1 MMISRRHLFLFA
13 CMALF
18 APASLFAQI
27 APEVFE
33 DPEGKF
39 VLTLPSGWLAIVTQ
53 DALGR
58 KEVNI
63 VFKVRENGALKIRKL
78 ENVDPDA
85 EIVAL
90 AQKDEEQ
97 TLRFLPGYDK
107 LTTEKITIG
116 GASGRTGALVSYDY
130 KNGGQPFTGRDYF
143 VRMEDKSVYVLRF
156 RGRKTVLGT
165 LRSHTDAIT
174 RSFKLLK
181 KDESKPAE
189 KP

>member
-1 MMISRRHLFLFA
+1 MISRRHLFLFA
-13 CMALF
+13 CLLLL
-18 APASLFAQI
+18 APAAFAQSG

-39 VLTLPSGWLAIVTQ
+39 VLTLPTGWLAIVTE

-78 ENVDPDA
+78 ENAAPEA
-85 EIVAL
+85 EILAL

-116 GASGRTGALVSYDY
+116 GVSGRTGALVSYDY

-156 RGRKTVLGT
+156 RGRKTILGT

-174 RSFKLLK
+174 RSFKLK
-181 KDESKPAE
+181 KDEPKPAE

>member
-1 MMISRRHLFLFA
+1 MMSRNCLFLFA
-13 CMALF
+13 ALILL
-18 APASLFAQI
+18 APASFAQS
-27 APEVFE
+27 ASEVFE

-39 VLTLPSGWLAIVTQ
+39 VLTLPAGWLAIVTQ

-58 KEVNI
+58 KDVNI
-63 VFKVRENGALKIRKL
+63 VFKVRENGALKIRRLDDANPDL
-78 ENVDPDA
+78 EV
-85 EIVAL
+85 IAL

-107 LTTEKITIG
+107 LNIEKIPIG

-156 RGRKTVLGT
+156 RGRKTILGT

-174 RSFKLLK
+174 RSFKLK
-181 KDESKPAE
+181 KDEPAPAVKP
-189 KP
+189 